1 MLQAIVTSQGGALTL
16 IIDGEE
22 LPENAVKSERISVA
36 EVALVRKVKP
46 TALPSFVPAKAKGK
60 PQA

>member
-1 MLQAIVTSQGGALTL
+1 MLQAIVTSPGGALSL

-36 EVALVRKVKP
+36 EVELVRKVKP
-46 TALPSFVPAKAKGK
+46 TALPAFVPAKAKGK